1 MGNLYFVLLHFIG
14 DLFHSYTWLYEI
26 FKLFLGN
33 SGKYYLMNHFKFYL
47 FFILMLAICL
57 PHKAFSLNP
66 KSNKKTEFVSDDNL
80 LKVKTAILYG
90 TKVLQISFDG
100 QADQFG
106 FMQIKNSSNEVVLQ
120 KKEVELISSPY
131 YDSIDIS
138 SYKADTYTV
147 TLIVNGKT
155 YNASIDI
162 K

>member
-1 MGNLYFVLLHFIG
+1 M
-14 DLFHSYTWLYEI
+14 
-26 FKLFLGN
+26 
-33 SGKYYLMNHFKFYL
+33 
-47 FFILMLAICL
+47 
-57 PHKAFSLNP
+57 
-66 KSNKKTEFVSDDNL
+66 
-80 LKVKTAILYG
+80 KVKTAILYG